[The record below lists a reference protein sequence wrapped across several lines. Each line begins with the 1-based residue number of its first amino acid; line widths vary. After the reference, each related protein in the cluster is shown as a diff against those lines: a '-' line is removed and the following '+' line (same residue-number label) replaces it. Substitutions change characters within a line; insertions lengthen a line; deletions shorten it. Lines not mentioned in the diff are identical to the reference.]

1 MVPDEVFELFRT
13 KALEHLR
20 AALTAGEYVGW
31 LVADPENSD
40 AVIAGAGIVLRSI
53 PPFPRTA
60 ASGHITVSDGQQALI
75 VNVFT
80 EPPWRRRG
88 LARLL
93 MEHALHWCR
102 ERKIESVTLHAS
114 KDGRALYEQLGF
126 VPTTEMRLR

>member
-1 MVPDEVFELFRT
+1 MVPDELFELFRT

-20 AALTAGEYVGW
+20 AALTTGEYVGW
-31 LVADPENSD
+31 LVADPQNID
-40 AVIAGAGIVLRSI
+40 TVIAGAGVVLRSI
-53 PPFPRTA
+53 PPFPRISAT
-60 ASGHITVSDGQQALI
+60 GNVSIADGQQALI

-80 EPPWRRRG
+80 EPQWRRRG

-93 MEHALHWCR
+93 MEHALNWCG

-114 KDGRALYEQLGF
+114 EDGRALYEQLGF